1 MSILKRLAVW
11 RFFGGA
17 LLVLAVSAC
26 GGGGGGGGAPPSPPT
41 PSIALPIQ
49 LEPSATLA
57 VAPPAAE
64 GADSG
69 HSPEE
74 FNIHHGLAQIK
85 ATAAYRR
92 GYFGQGATI
101 AVADDGFDLKHPD
114 LARAKIV
121 HPLDVTRNMT
131 IISERRE
138 AHGTWVA
145 ALAAGARG
153 NLGDG
158 GTLTIQTFADR
169 QNPVLEFTRNFHGV
183 APSASIMP
191 LQLHGGGDP
200 IEALKNAA
208 KQQAHILNF
217 SLRTIMQLEGTV
229 EGRPNSF
236 LTARMPPLLPLV
248 PLSGIYGEFPRTTM
262 ALKDKDMVV
271 VWAAGNEGWN
281 SNNRQQEG
289 ACGKSASDKTIEGCP
304 RDPMTNQ
311 HKYSLTK
318 QEVAESLRIT
328 LLDGQRA
335 PDSIYGKTLKELYEA
350 SILKTLDYNDPG
362 GWAVAPYFEHELF
375 GKWLVVGSVNP
386 PENKLNSEIALS
398 GFSNGC
404 GAAKLWCITAPGEQ
418 LSVGFKSDKKTLREN
433 FSGTSFSAP
442 IASGALAVLKSR
454 MPAMPMEAVLA
465 VMLTSAE
472 PKGARMT
479 DNSRPDD
486 LYGWGIVNLER
497 AMTLQG
503 QLTLMSPVAQSPASG
518 ALRLPSAFPGL
529 KKQLQSLPAA
539 VGGIGDAYFNV
550 SLGAL
555 AETESPPPLPLG
567 HAAAA
572 MLHRPPI
579 QKRVGGLFAARGA
592 DGKFQYAGA
601 ELDGGALGKWRWRRD
616 WRNAPMAW
624 PEWSAWRDGDDF
636 AARPFFAGRRASVES
651 VQMRGGGLRPFAARG
666 GDNGGRW
673 RQFGFRFRGGDERL
687 SAAAAFSRLNES
699 GRLLGADFGA
709 LGRPSARSWLGE
721 LEIGGALPGGF
732 RGFASYQQAQARAEG
747 AGMWAGF
754 SDVRATGWAAGGEG
768 RDMLLAGDRLRF
780 AVRRAP
786 ATRGRAVL
794 RHAAARGSF
803 SKAFYFGEKQILEQK
818 ETAIKLRA
826 TSPLVLSLGYAFRP
840 RLLSHGNQAV
850 QMAAAVEHSP
860 AADQTAFSTMLKM
873 DF

>member
-11 RFFGGA
+11 KFFGGA

-503 QLTLMSPVAQSPASG
+503 QLTLMSPVAQSPESG

-539 VGGIGDAYFNV
+539 VGGIGDAYFNI

-709 LGRPSARSWLGE
+709 LGRPSARSWLSE

-732 RGFASYQQAQARAEG
+732 RGFASYQQAHARAEG

-803 SKAFYFGEKQILEQK
+803 SKAFYFGEKQTLEQK

-826 TSPLVLSLGYAFRP
+826 TSPLVLSLGYAFNP
-840 RLLSHGNQAV
+840 RLLSQGNQTV
-850 QMAAAVEHSP
+850 QMAAAVEHAP
-860 AADQTAFSTMLKM
+860 AADQTAFSAMLKM

>member
-11 RFFGGA
+11 KFFGGA

-121 HPLDVTRNMT
+121 RPWDVTRMVT
-131 IISERRE
+131 MVIERDE

-158 GTLTIQTFADR
+158 GTLTIQVFTDTPSPAMR
-169 QNPVLEFTRNFHGV
+169 FTRNFHGV

-200 IEALKNAA
+200 IKALEIAA
-208 KQQAHILNF
+208 ERRAHILNF
-217 SLRTIMQLEGTV
+217 SLRTLMRLRGTV
-229 EGRPNSF
+229 ADRPDAF
-236 LTARMPPLLPLV
+236 FHTLMPRLLPLITV
-248 PLSGIYGEFPRTTM
+248 TRFHDQFSQAAT
-262 ALKDKDMVV
+262 ALKNRDMVV

-281 SNNRQQEG
+281 SNNHMRKDGGG
-289 ACGKSASDKTIEGCP
+289 ACGKVAGINIDSQTGCP
-304 RDPMTNQ
+304 KGELNRQ
-311 HKYSLTK
+311 QAAL
-318 QEVAESLRIT
+318 SLRIT
-328 LLDGQRA
+328 LLDGQPL
-335 PDSIYGKTLKELYEA
+335 PDDIYGKTLKELYEA

-362 GWAVAPYFEHELF
+362 GWAVAPYFKHELF
-375 GKWLVVGSVNP
+375 GKWLVVGSVNRRG
-386 PENKLNSEIALS
+386 ELS

-418 LSVGFKSDKKTLREN
+418 LAVGFKTDQKTTLTLQ
-433 FSGTSFSAP
+433 GTSFSAP

-503 QLTLMSPVAQSPASG
+503 QLTLMSPVAQSPESG

-539 VGGIGDAYFNV
+539 VGGIGGAYFNV

-555 AETESPPPLPLG
+555 AETESSPPLPLG

-732 RGFASYQQAQARAEG
+732 RGFASYQQAHARAEG

-780 AVRRAP
+780 AIRRAP

-803 SKAFYFGEKQILEQK
+803 ANAFYFGEKQTLEQK
-818 ETAIKLRA
+818 ETAIKLCA
-826 TSPLVLSLGYAFRP
+826 TSPLVLSLGYAFNP

-850 QMAAAVEHSP
+850 QMAAAVEHAP
-860 AADQTAFSTMLKM
+860 AADQTAFSAMLKM

>member
-11 RFFGGA
+11 KFFGGA
-17 LLVLAVSAC
+17 LLALAVSAC
-26 GGGGGGGGAPPSPPT
+26 GGGGGGGGAPPPQIDDS
-41 PSIALPIQ
+41 SIAVPLN

-64 GADSG
+64 GVDSG

-74 FNIHHGLAQIK
+74 FNAHHGLAQIK
-85 ATAAYRR
+85 ADAAYRR
-92 GYFGQGATI
+92 GFFGQSATI
-101 AVADDGFDLKHPD
+101 AIADDGFDLKHPD
-114 LARAKIV
+114 LAKAKIV
-121 HPLDVTRNMT
+121 SPLDVTRTMT
-131 IISERRE
+131 MVSERGR

-158 GTLTIQTFADR
+158 GTLTIQSFTDE
-169 QNPVLEFTRNFHGV
+169 PKLTLEFTRNFHGV

-191 LQLHGGGDP
+191 LQLHGDAQHGNGDP
-200 IEALKNAA
+200 LEAMEIAA
-208 KQQAHILNF
+208 ERRAHILSY
-217 SLRTIMQLEGTV
+217 SLRVRMFLEGTV
-229 EGRPNSF
+229 ADRPDAF
-236 LTARMPPLLPLV
+236 FHTPAMPPLLPLITV
-248 PLSGIYGEFPRTTM
+248 IGLDRQFPRAAA
-262 ALKDKDMVV
+262 ALKNRDMVV

-281 SNNRQQEG
+281 SRNRLKEGEG
-289 ACGKSASDKTIEGCP
+289 ACGKSASVAQTGCP
-304 RDPMTNQ
+304 KGYRNRQ
-311 HKYSLTK
+311 
-318 QEVAESLRIT
+318 QVAMSLRIT
-328 LLDGQRA
+328 LVNGQRP
-335 PDSIYGKTLKELYEA
+335 PDDIYGKTLEELYKA
-350 SILKTLDYNDPG
+350 SILKNVDYNDPG
-362 GWAVAPYFEHELF
+362 GWAVAPYFKHELF

-386 PENKLNSEIALS
+386 RSELS
-398 GFSNGC
+398 GLSNGC

-418 LSVGFKSDKKTLREN
+418 LTLGFGSDKKIARILQ
-433 FSGTSFSAP
+433 GTSLSTP

-454 MPAMPMEAVLA
+454 MPMMPMEAVLA

-472 PKGARMT
+472 PKGTRIT
-479 DNSRPDD
+479 NINSRPDD
-486 LYGWGIVNLER
+486 RYGWGIVNLER
-497 AMTLQG
+497 ATALQG

-709 LGRPSARSWLGE
+709 LGRPSARSWLSE

-732 RGFASYQQAQARAEG
+732 RGFASYQQAHARAEG

-768 RDMLLAGDRLRF
+768 RDVLLAGDRLRF
-780 AVRRAP
+780 AIRRAP

-803 SKAFYFGEKQILEQK
+803 ANAFYFGEKQTLEQK

-840 RLLSHGNQAV
+840 RLLSQGNQTV
-850 QMAAAVEHSP
+850 QMAAAVEHAP
-860 AADQTAFSTMLKM
+860 AADQTAFSAMLKM

>member
-11 RFFGGA
+11 KFFGGA

-26 GGGGGGGGAPPSPPT
+26 GGGGGGGGAPPTNAPPP

-49 LEPSATLA
+49 LEPSATVT
-57 VAPPAAE
+57 VAPSAAE

-74 FNIHHGLAQIK
+74 FNAHHGLAQIK
-85 ATAAYRR
+85 ANAAYRR
-92 GYFGQGATI
+92 GFFGQGATI

-114 LARAKIV
+114 LMRAKIV
-121 HPLDVTRNMT
+121 QPLDVKRMMT
-131 IISERRE
+131 MVSERGRS
-138 AHGTWVA
+138 HGTWVA

-158 GTLTIQTFADR
+158 GTLTIQSFTDEP
-169 QNPVLEFTRNFHGV
+169 NLTLEFTRNFHGV

-191 LQLHGGGDP
+191 LQLHGGVDP
-200 IEALKNAA
+200 IEALKIAA
-208 KQQAHILNF
+208 ERRAHILNF
-217 SLRTIMQLEGTV
+217 SLRALMFLEGTV
-229 EGRPNSF
+229 ANRPDAF
-236 LTARMPPLLPLV
+236 FHTPPMPRLLPLITV
-248 PLSGIYGEFPRTTM
+248 TRFHDQFSRAAT
-262 ALKDKDMVV
+262 ALKNKDMIV

-281 SNNRQQEG
+281 SNNHMKEDGGG
-289 ACGKSASDKTIEGCP
+289 ACGKVAGININSQTGCP
-304 RDPMTNQ
+304 KGELNRQ
-311 HKYSLTK
+311 
-318 QEVAESLRIT
+318 QVALSLRIT
-328 LLDGQRA
+328 LLDGQ
-335 PDSIYGKTLKELYEA
+335 PPPGDIYGKTLEELYKG
-350 SILKTLDYNDPG
+350 SILKNVDYNDPG
-362 GWAVAPYFEHELF
+362 GWAVAPYFKHELF
-375 GKWLVVGSVNP
+375 GKWLVVGSVNHRG
-386 PENKLNSEIALS
+386 ELS

-418 LSVGFKSDKKTLREN
+418 LSLGFSRTDQKITLKIQ
-433 FSGTSFSAP
+433 GTSFSAP

-503 QLTLMSPVAQSPASG
+503 QLTLMSPVAQSPESG

-539 VGGIGDAYFNV
+539 VGGIGDAYFNI

-732 RGFASYQQAQARAEG
+732 RGFASYQQAHARAEG

-803 SKAFYFGEKQILEQK
+803 ANAFYFGEKQTLEQK

-840 RLLSHGNQAV
+840 RLLSQGNQTV
-850 QMAAAVEHSP
+850 QMAAAVEHAP
-860 AADQTAFSTMLKM
+860 AADQTAFSAMLKM

>member
-1 MSILKRLAVW
+1 M
-11 RFFGGA
+11 
-17 LLVLAVSAC
+17 
-26 GGGGGGGGAPPSPPT
+26 
-41 PSIALPIQ
+41 
-49 LEPSATLA
+49 
-57 VAPPAAE
+57 
-64 GADSG
+64 
-69 HSPEE
+69 
-74 FNIHHGLAQIK
+74 
-85 ATAAYRR
+85 
-92 GYFGQGATI
+92 
-101 AVADDGFDLKHPD
+101 
-114 LARAKIV
+114 
-121 HPLDVTRNMT
+121 
-131 IISERRE
+131 
-138 AHGTWVA
+138 VA
-145 ALAAGARG
+145 A
-153 NLGDG
+153 
-158 GTLTIQTFADR
+158 R
-169 QNPVLEFTRNFHGV
+169 Q
-183 APSASIMP
+183 
-191 LQLHGGGDP
+191 
-200 IEALKNAA
+200 
-208 KQQAHILNF
+208 
-217 SLRTIMQLEGTV
+217 
-229 EGRPNSF
+229 
-236 LTARMPPLLPLV
+236 
-248 PLSGIYGEFPRTTM
+248 
-262 ALKDKDMVV
+262 
-271 VWAAGNEGWN
+271 
-281 SNNRQQEG
+281 
-289 ACGKSASDKTIEGCP
+289 
-304 RDPMTNQ
+304 
-311 HKYSLTK
+311 
-318 QEVAESLRIT
+318 
-328 LLDGQRA
+328 
-335 PDSIYGKTLKELYEA
+335 
-350 SILKTLDYNDPG
+350 
-362 GWAVAPYFEHELF
+362 
-375 GKWLVVGSVNP
+375 
-386 PENKLNSEIALS
+386 
-398 GFSNGC
+398 
-404 GAAKLWCITAPGEQ
+404 KLWCITAPGEQ
-418 LSVGFKSDKKTLREN
+418 LTLGFGSDKKTARILQ
-433 FSGTSFSAP
+433 GTSFSAP

-472 PKGARMT
+472 PKGTRI
-479 DNSRPDD
+479 DDGRPDD
-486 LYGWGIVNLER
+486 RYGWGIVNLER
-497 AMTLQG
+497 ATALQG

-732 RGFASYQQAQARAEG
+732 RGFASYQQAHARAEG

-754 SDVRATGWAAGGEG
+754 SDVRAAGWAAGGEG

-803 SKAFYFGEKQILEQK
+803 SNAFYFGEKQTLEQK

-840 RLLSHGNQAV
+840 RLLSQGNQTV
-850 QMAAAVEHSP
+850 QMAAAVEHAP
-860 AADQTAFSTMLKM
+860 AADQTAFSAMLKM

>member
-11 RFFGGA
+11 KFFGGA
-17 LLVLAVSAC
+17 LLTLAVSAC

-85 ATAAYRR
+85 ADAAYRR

-121 HPLDVTRNMT
+121 RPWDVTRMVT
-131 IISERRE
+131 MVIERDE

-158 GTLTIQTFADR
+158 GTLTIQVFTDTPSPAMR
-169 QNPVLEFTRNFHGV
+169 FTRNFHGV

-191 LQLHGGGDP
+191 LQLHGGGEP
-200 IEALKNAA
+200 IAALTTAA
-208 KQQAHILNF
+208 ERRAHILNF
-217 SLRTIMQLEGTV
+217 SLRTQMQLEGTV

-236 LTARMPPLLPLV
+236 LTALMPPLLPLV
-248 PLSGIYGEFPRTTM
+248 PFSGIYKEFPKATA
-262 ALKDKDMVV
+262 ALKDRDMVV

-281 SNNRQQEG
+281 SNNREEEG

-304 RDPMTNQ
+304 RDPMTNR

-318 QEVAESLRIT
+318 QQVALSLRIT
-328 LLDGQRA
+328 LLDEQRA
-335 PDSIYGKTLKELYEA
+335 TMDIYGKTLEELYKA
-350 SILKTLDYNDPG
+350 SILKNVDYNDPG
-362 GWAVAPYFEHELF
+362 GWAVAPYFEHDLF
-375 GKWLVVGSVNP
+375 GKWLVVGSVDSGG
-386 PENKLNSEIALS
+386 KLSK
-398 GFSNGC
+398 FSNGC

-418 LSVGFKSDKKTLREN
+418 LSVGFKADKKTLREN

-454 MPAMPMEAVLA
+454 MPMMPMEAVLA

-601 ELDGGALGKWRWRRD
+601 DLDGGALGKWRWRRD

-709 LGRPSARSWLGE
+709 LGRPSARSWLSE

-803 SKAFYFGEKQILEQK
+803 SKAFYFGEKQTLEQK

-840 RLLSHGNQAV
+840 RLLGQGSQAV
-850 QMAAAVEHSP
+850 QMAAAVEHAP
-860 AADQTAFSTMLKM
+860 AADQTAFSAMLKM
-873 DF
+873 NF